1 MAFTDAAARLDDAC
15 LRAFGTQVTYT
26 PQNGGAAFSLTG
38 ILDVGAR
45 REDAAPG
52 TYAVLF
58 VKADA
63 FSQPPDRGDEVTV
76 GNSIYKVVDLE
87 ADAGGGLRQVLHFHR
102 TA

>member
-1 MAFTDAAARLDDAC
+1 MTFADSAARLDDAC
-15 LRAFGTQVTYT
+15 LRAFGTQVIYT
-26 PQNGGAAFSLTG
+26 PQSSAAFSLTG

-58 VKADA
+58 AKSAV
-63 FSQPPDRGDEVTV
+63 FPQPPDRGDEVTV

-87 ADAGGGLRQVLHFHR
+87 ADAGGGLRLVLHFNR
-102 TA
+102 TL

>member
-15 LRAFGTQVTYT
+15 LRAFGIEVIYT
-26 PQNGGAAFSLTG
+26 PQNGSAAFSLTG

-58 VKADA
+58 ARSA
-63 FSQPPDRGDEVTV
+63 GFPQPPDRGDEVTV

-87 ADAGGGLRQVLHFHR
+87 ADAGRGLRLVLHFNR
-102 TA
+102 TL

>member
-1 MAFTDAAARLDDAC
+1 MAFSDLVGRLDDAC
-15 LRAFGTQVTYT
+15 LRSFGAQVTYT

-52 TYAVLF
+52 AYALLF
-58 VKADA
+58 AKTSA
-63 FSQPPDRGDEVTV
+63 FPQPPERGDEVTV
-76 GNSIYKVVDLE
+76 GNSIYKVVDIE
-87 ADAGGGLRQVLHFHR
+87 ADAGGGLRLVLHFHR